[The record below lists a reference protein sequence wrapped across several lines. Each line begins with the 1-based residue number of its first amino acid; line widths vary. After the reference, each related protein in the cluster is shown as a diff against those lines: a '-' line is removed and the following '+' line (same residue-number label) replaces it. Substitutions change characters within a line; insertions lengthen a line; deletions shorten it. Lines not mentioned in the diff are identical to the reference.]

1 MAEKR
6 LSYRQQRTAALES
19 RRNARTT
26 AAAGPTFRLS
36 VPDALKN
43 PELEYRWINDDAKG
57 RLFEKTGA
65 DTWDYVTS
73 EEIALD
79 NRNSGT
85 GTRIERVVGT
95 AENGEPLKAFLCCKP
110 KAWYAEDEAARLA
123 SHSELMAQIRREPV
137 SAVPAGL
144 AADREHAYTPAE
156 ARMSAAA

>member
-6 LSYRQQRTAALES
+6 LSYRQQRTAALEA
-19 RRNARTT
+19 RRNGRTT
-26 AAAGPTFRLS
+26 VTGPAFRLS

-57 RLFEKTGA
+57 RLFEKTGG

-79 NRNSGT
+79 GRNSGN

-95 AENGEPLKAFLCCKP
+95 AENGEPLKAYLCCKP
-110 KAWYAEDEAARLA
+110 KSWYAEDEAARLA
-123 SHSELMAQIRREPV
+123 SHNELMAQIRREPV
-137 SAVPAGL
+137 SVAPAGL

-156 ARMSAAA
+156 ARLSAAA